1 MSKKF
6 DNNVLDL
13 IKQKGFYPY
22 EYMSIF
28 EKFKEHFPSKEE
40 IYSSLAGKKNS
51 DKENDHVLKDW
62 NKFEMKKMKDYHD
75 LYLKCDVL
83 LLAGEFGKF
92 RNNSLKNYGLCSSH
106 YVSAPALIW
115 DAMLNMTKVELEHIS
130 DNDMH
135 KFYEKGMTG
144 GVSYIP
150 NRYSKVNNKYLKSY
164 DPKQKLKH
172 ILHLDTKN
180 LYGYAMSNFFQ
191 QMDSNG

>member
-1 MSKKF
+1 
-6 DNNVLDL
+6 
-13 IKQKGFYPY
+13 
-22 EYMSIF
+22 MSIF

-51 DKENDHVLKDW
+51 DNENDHVLKDW

-75 LYLKCDVL
+75 LYLKCDAL

-150 NRYSKVNNKYLKSY
+150 NRYSKANNKHLKSY

-172 ILHLDTKN
+172 ILHLDTNN

-191 QMDSNG
+191 QMASNG